1 MIYEITMTQR
11 TITAWPWPQNSHPR
25 WSRFRAKW
33 SDTSSLLKREVAR
46 RGAEDAILEIDVGHH
61 DLRRDG
67 WLRPNARPRSSRV
80 VVTFEDETHGW
91 VRYHCDEFSEWKDN
105 VRAIATSL
113 EALRKVDR
121 YGVSDGEQYH
131 GFRSGRAL
139 PGNVLTSREAAVL
152 ISANGDDPED
162 FLHDPEACRIGVR
175 RALKRSHPDHGG
187 TSEDLYVVQAA
198 RDVLGQHHGVEI

>member
-1 MIYEITMTQR
+1 MTQR
-11 TITAWPWPQNSHPR
+11 PISAWPWPQNGYPQ

-46 RGAEDAILEIDVGHH
+46 RGAEDVILEIDVDSR

-67 WLRPNARPRSSRV
+67 WLRSNASPRSSRV

-91 VRYHCDEFSEWKDN
+91 VRYHCDQFSDWRDN
-105 VRAIATSL
+105 VRAIAISL
-113 EALRKVDR
+113 ESLRKVDR

-139 PGNVLTSREAAVL
+139 PGKVLTSREAAVL
-152 ISANGDDPED
+152 ISENDDDPD
-162 FLHDPEACRIGVR
+162 DYLRDPEACRIGIR
-175 RALKRSHPDHGG
+175 RALKRAHPDSGG
-187 TSEDLYVVQAA
+187 SEDDLYVVQAA
-198 RDVLGQHHGVEI
+198 RGTLAQHHGIEI